1 MYIDKI
7 LFHELNRTILRWRIN
22 FRRVVQWVDD
32 STKIFDHIQ
41 LFEETISYH
50 IGHPPVETL

>member
-1 MYIDKI
+1 M
-7 LFHELNRTILRWRIN
+7 ENQ

-32 STKIFDHIQ
+32 STKLFDRIQ
-41 LFEETISYH
+41 LFEETISYP

>member
-1 MYIDKI
+1 M
-7 LFHELNRTILRWRIN
+7 ENQ

-32 STKIFDHIQ
+32 STKLFDSIQ

>member
-1 MYIDKI
+1 M
-7 LFHELNRTILRWRIN
+7 ENQ

-32 STKIFDHIQ
+32 STKLFDSIQ
-41 LFEETISYH
+41 LLEVAISYH

>member
-1 MYIDKI
+1 MNLTVRFSDGESIFVELSSGWMTLRK
-7 LFHELNRTILRWRIN
+7 LF
-22 FRRVVQWVDD
+22 D
-32 STKIFDHIQ
+32 SIQ